1 MEKSSK
7 RGKMKHF
14 PLITALLLLGIILF
28 IVPFSSAFCWYWW
41 CSPTISVSSPSDN
54 VLKYS
59 FHFFQFQKHY
69 LNQTANPNQILDRI
83 VATYDKNQLDYIT
96 GNEPLQFYV
105 YYNAMLKSWN
115 LDNPNYYVNN
125 CTLNSRIWHI
135 GENDTYYDTTL
146 IFNYDVDYANAKEFY
161 FLSDGDTI
169 FIDMK
174 CYFNSTAPSSSQMP
188 TSMQITTPTWK
199 CKACQYYN
207 WAITEKTIMKAGD
220 VSDKTTQVMTFIKQI
235 IFLNFEMWVI
245 LFWILIILLFFIS
258 IGLIFAGVYW
268 VFMYMK
274 NKIK

>member
-1 MEKSSK
+1 
-7 RGKMKHF
+7 
-14 PLITALLLLGIILF
+14 
-28 IVPFSSAFCWYWW
+28 
-41 CSPTISVSSPSDN
+41 
-54 VLKYS
+54 
-59 FHFFQFQKHY
+59 
-69 LNQTANPNQILDRI
+69 
-83 VATYDKNQLDYIT
+83 
-96 GNEPLQFYV
+96 
-105 YYNAMLKSWN
+105 MLKSWN

-199 CKACQYYN
+199 CKACQYYD
-207 WAITEKTIMKAGD
+207 WAVTEKTIMKAGD